1 MSLIP
6 KNSESGKVPPKPE
19 PQTLEELQDLFAVVA
34 EGKRVWEATFDAI
47 VDPVLIVDQDF
58 RIRRANL
65 AAAGAI
71 QSDVR
76 DLVGQ
81 TCYQAFALR
90 NAPCGNCPMNG
101 SFAKKATKRSR
112 LQPFTDNR
120 EYAASAFPLPNAGEQ
135 NVRLAV
141 MQYQDMSG
149 IRKMES
155 QLLQNDKMVALGQFA
170 SGIAHDLNNPL
181 SGVLAFAQ
189 LAMQQVEAGTQLH
202 DDIKEIEASALRC
215 KKIIEN
221 LLHFSKPLRQDDRN
235 PVHLSDLVKK
245 LLPTLEVQWEQGK
258 YQLHLELTELPAV
271 FISESKFEQVF
282 SNLLMNAY
290 QAISDGGKISIRSG
304 EEDNMIWVDVA
315 DDGEGIAKENIQ
327 KIFDPY
333 FTTKGKRGGTGLGLP
348 TTYNIVREHGG
359 RIIVKS
365 RLGEGSSF
373 RVFVPKG
380 APDE

>member
-1 MSLIP
+1 MSLAP
-6 KNSESGKVPPKPE
+6 KKSPSGKAASKPKP
-19 PQTLEELQDLFAVVA
+19 QTFEELQDLFTVVA

-65 AAAGAI
+65 AAAGAT

-76 DLVGQ
+76 DLVGK

-90 NAPCGNCPMNG
+90 ESPCDHCPMNG
-101 SFAKKATKRSR
+101 SFAKKATKRAR
-112 LQPFTDNR
+112 LQAFSDGR

-141 MQYQDMSG
+141 MQYQDMSA

-189 LAMQQVEAGTQLH
+189 LAMQQVEQGSQLH

-221 LLHFSKPLRQDDRN
+221 LVHFSKPLHQDDRN
-235 PVHLSDLVKK
+235 PVNLCDLVKK
-245 LLPTLEVQWEQGK
+245 LLPTLKVQWEQSK
-258 YQLHLELTELPAV
+258 YQIHLELTELPPV

-290 QAISDGGKISIRSG
+290 QAISEGGNISIRSG

-333 FTTKGKRGGTGLGLP
+333 FTTKGTRGGTGLGLP

-380 APDE
+380 APQ